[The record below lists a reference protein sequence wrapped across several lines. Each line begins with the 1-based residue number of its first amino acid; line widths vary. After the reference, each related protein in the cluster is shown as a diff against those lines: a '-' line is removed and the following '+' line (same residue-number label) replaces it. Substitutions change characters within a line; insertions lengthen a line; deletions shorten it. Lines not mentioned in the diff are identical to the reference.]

1 VSHEFCGQRR
11 TTIEGNYLTCC
22 FVIFVSVESLL
33 ESKAVT
39 KSKYDVHKIVMGRN
53 DYTGKDIVVQAHAFT
68 KSAQEAIEN
77 AGGKCEVLK
86 HSTGEVISV

>member
-1 VSHEFCGQRR
+1 MVMASISFCS
-11 TTIEGNYLTCC
+11 L
-22 FVIFVSVESLL
+22 FSLSVESLF

-53 DYTGKDIVVQAHAFT
+53 DFTGKDIIVQAHAFT

-77 AGGKCEVLK
+77 AGGKCQVLK
-86 HSTGEVISV
+86 PSTGEVIVSA